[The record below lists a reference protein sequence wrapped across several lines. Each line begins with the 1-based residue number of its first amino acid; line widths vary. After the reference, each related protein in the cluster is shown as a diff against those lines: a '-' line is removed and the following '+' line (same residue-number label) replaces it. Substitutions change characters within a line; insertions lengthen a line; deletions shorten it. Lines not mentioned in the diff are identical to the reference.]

1 MGDIAFLHPQFF
13 WLLLLLPALVLWH
26 YFRPGE
32 VTLKIP
38 SLQGFKGSQSLT
50 ARLKPALFVMRL
62 LALCALIVAL
72 ARPRT
77 LDVNT
82 RTITTEGIDIVIAM
96 DVSASMLSLDL
107 KPNRMEAL
115 KKVATEFVDDRPDDR
130 IGVVVYAGESYTRT
144 PVTSDHEIVKQ
155 AIKST
160 VYDNAVLKDGT
171 DIGIGLA
178 TAVNRLKD
186 SKTKSRVIILLT
198 DGVNNTGSITPEM
211 ASDIAYQYDIKIYTI
226 GVGTEGFAEQPT
238 GETFNGE
245 FVFKN
250 MPVKIDE
257 ALMKDIARKTGGKY
271 FRATD
276 NNSLKAI
283 YDEINKLEKSEIKD
297 KRYLNYNELFRP
309 FLLFALALILIE
321 FALRKT
327 VYRSII

>member
-1 MGDIAFLHPQFF
+1 
-13 WLLLLLPALVLWH
+13 
-26 YFRPGE
+26 
-32 VTLKIP
+32 
-38 SLQGFKGSQSLT
+38 
-50 ARLKPALFVMRL
+50 MRL
-62 LALCALIVAL
+62 LALCSIIVAL

-115 KKVATEFVDDRPDDR
+115 KKVATEFIDDRPDDR

-186 SKTKSRVIILLT
+186 SKTKSRIIILLT

-211 ASDIAYQYDIKIYTI
+211 ASDIAYKYDIKIYTI

-245 FVFKN
+245 FVFRN

-309 FLLFALALILIE
+309 FLLLALALILIE